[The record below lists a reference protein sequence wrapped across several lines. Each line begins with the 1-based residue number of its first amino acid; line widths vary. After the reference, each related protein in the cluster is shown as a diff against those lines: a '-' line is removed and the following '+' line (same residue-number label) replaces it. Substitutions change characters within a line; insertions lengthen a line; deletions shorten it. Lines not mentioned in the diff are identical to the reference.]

1 MVGSREP
8 YYQYFVHFLRPV
20 VLETLIEVIF
30 ILCISLVL
38 SDERERGF
46 KEFGLVNYSDVF
58 IITLY

>member
-1 MVGSREP
+1 MRHTD
-8 YYQYFVHFLRPV
+8 FVHFLTPV

-46 KEFGLVNYSDVF
+46 KEFGLVNYSDCF